1 MRYGKIG
8 FGCWQLGGEQTINGM
23 QNGWRVGPE
32 AQRIK
37 LIEDAITS
45 GIDVFDTAQA
55 YGDGISE
62 TLLGTAVSRSG
73 QRNDLLIV
81 TKLSHLN
88 AVAPDEI
95 NWSTFLSCLDDSR
108 RRLQMDVIDVVLL
121 HGPSLEMLSD
131 QIQTLFERAREE
143 GYINSYGVSPRGWED
158 LQHATDIG
166 FGTYLQWN
174 YSALERRCDE
184 QFLSKLRRR
193 GQNFIGRST
202 LFRGLITETFFRD
215 GPACPFY
222 DARDQLPQVL
232 LTEIHEKISAL
243 RPVAQALDLTLSEL
257 AIGATLLNELSLC
270 SLVGISKPEH
280 LTSIIKVRDLPQT
293 KLDEIKSALEAL

>member
-88 AVAPDEI
+88 TLAPDEI

>member
-8 FGCWQLGGEQTINGM
+8 FGCWQLGGEQTVNGI
-23 QNGWRVGPE
+23 QNGWRMGPE

-37 LIEDAITS
+37 LIEDAISS
-45 GIDVFDTAQA
+45 GIEVFDTAQA
-55 YGDGISE
+55 YGDGKSE

-73 QRNDLLIV
+73 RRNDLLIV

-88 AVAPDEI
+88 TLAPDEI
-95 NWSTFLSCLDDSR
+95 NWPTFLSCLDDSR

-131 QIQTLFERAREE
+131 QIQTHFERSREE
-143 GYINSYGVSPRGWED
+143 GYINSYGVSPRSWED

-166 FGTYLQWN
+166 FGSYLQWN

-184 QFLSKLRRR
+184 QFLSRLHQR

-215 GPACPFY
+215 GPACRFH
-222 DARDQLPQVL
+222 DARDQLPQAL
-232 LTEIHEKISAL
+232 LAEIHERISAL
-243 RPVAQALDLTLSEL
+243 RPVAQALDLTISEF

-270 SLVGISKPEH
+270 SLVGISKPDH
-280 LTSIIKVRDLPQT
+280 LTSIIKVRNLPQV
-293 KLDEIKSALEAL
+293 KLEEIQSALEAL

>member
-8 FGCWQLGGEQTINGM
+8 FGCWQLGGEQTVNGM
-23 QNGWRVGPE
+23 QNGWHVGPE

-73 QRNDLLIV
+73 QRDDLLIV

-88 AVAPDEI
+88 TFAPDEI
-95 NWSTFLSCLDDSR
+95 SWPTFLSCLDDSR

-121 HGPSLEMLSD
+121 HGPSLELLSD
-131 QIQTLFERAREE
+131 QVRALFERAREE
-143 GYINSYGVSPRGWED
+143 GYINSYGVSPRSWED

-184 QFLSKLRRR
+184 QFLSKLHRR
-193 GQNFIGRST
+193 GQSFIGRST

-232 LTEIHEKISAL
+232 LAKIHEKISAL
-243 RPVAQALDLTLSEL
+243 RPVAQALDLTLSEF
-257 AIGATLLNELSLC
+257 AIGAALLNELSLC

-280 LTSIIKVRDLPQT
+280 LSSVIKVRDLPQT

>member
-32 AQRIK
+32 TQRIK

-88 AVAPDEI
+88 TLAPDEI